1 MELEPR
7 LCWGSVFMYYRIVQD
22 QMTMTFSL
30 IQIPFDKNDKI
41 LEPFF
46 HMFVI
51 IHSSNDPGKNWVL
64 GTLQIASSSWKLP
77 QYWLHLIF
85 SSDVLSKAGFNNML
99 SACCEEKGLKAMVP
113 AVKMPNSNMR

>member
-7 LCWGSVFMYYRIVQD
+7 LCWGSVFMYRHVVQD

-30 IQIPFDKNDKI
+30 IQIPFDKNYKI
-41 LEPFF
+41 LEAFF

-51 IHSSNDPGKNWVL
+51 THSSNYVGKNWVL
-64 GTLQIASSSWKLP
+64 GTLQIASWKLP

-85 SSDVLSKAGFNNML
+85 SSDVLSKAVFNNML
-99 SACCEEKGLKAMVP
+99 NACCEEKGLKAIVP
-113 AVKMPNSNMR
+113 ALKRPNSNM